1 LRSPWFVLLLGMMGS
16 TWSSAAY
23 AYRHSSCNGEPYR
36 WTQDVDFQLK
46 ACSAPPGTQK
56 AKDVVYALDEWNAVG
71 GMSQIASWETGDD
84 VCAVRTGNRINEI
97 GFVADDAID
106 GALGLTL
113 RRYSGLCWDWTDHV
127 DLVEAD
133 VFINGEVGLHPGSPT
148 HCNRKQVGQRTTV
161 LHELGHAIG
170 LNHYDDAMALMLS
183 SDGDATYCG
192 SRMVT
197 PHPDDA
203 EGGRFL
209 YSDGA
214 RSRDLAAST
223 YYLAG
228 PDRVEL
234 NSQPG
239 IEALCPGEYYQVRWS
254 VANLGTV
261 DETYNVRWYLS
272 VNKTI
277 TVHDLPIATN
287 VNARQTHGRFSTWS
301 RRLRMPRKITPGIY
315 FVGHI
320 VDYDNRVWEQRGGNN
335 FTYMARKVRILSPSD
350 VRCGQ

>member
-1 LRSPWFVLLLGMMGS
+1 MRVASAPLVIGLLILGWGS
-16 TWSSAAY
+16 VSH
-23 AYRHSSCNGEPYR
+23 AYRHSSCNGAPYR
-36 WTQDVDFQLK
+36 WNNDVDFQLK

-71 GMSQIASWETGDD
+71 GMSEIASWETGDD

-97 GFVADDAID
+97 GFVPDDAID

-113 RRYSGLCWDWTDHV
+113 RRYSGLCWAWTDHV
-127 DLVEAD
+127 DIVETD
-133 VFINGEVGLHPGSPT
+133 VFINGQAGLHPGNPRD
-148 HCNRKQVGQRTTV
+148 CNRKQLGQRTTL

-170 LNHYDDAMALMLS
+170 LNHYDDAMSMMLS

-192 SRMVT
+192 SRMVS
-197 PHPDDA
+197 PHPDDT

-228 PDRVEL
+228 ADRVEL
-234 NSQPG
+234 NSQAG
-239 IEALCPGEYYQVRWS
+239 IETLCPGEAYQVRWS

-261 DETYNVRWYLS
+261 DETYSVRWYLS

-277 TVHDLPIATN
+277 TMHDLPIATN

-301 RRLRMPRKITPGIY
+301 RRLRMPLKITPGIY

-320 VDYDNRVWEQRGGNN
+320 VDYDNRIWEQRGGNN
-335 FTYMARKVRILSPSD
+335 FTYMARKVRILSSSD